1 MSDPFDADRFIAR
14 ADESN
19 PTPHS
24 GRGVETWFFGVRNN
38 MLDSTSGLRERIKN
52 LNGLAVDLLSGRVFV
67 NNSQDHWWDA
77 VCIATEGWHCDTGRF
92 SLLSVNNDVN
102 SDQL

>member
-24 GRGVETWFFGVRNN
+24 GRGVETWLVGVRNN
-38 MLDSTSGLRERIKN
+38 LFNNMLDGTSGLRERIKN
-52 LNGLAVDLLSGRVFV
+52 LNGLAEDLLSGRIGV
-67 NNSQDHWWDA
+67 NNSQDHWWNPI
-77 VCIATEGWHCDTGRF
+77 CIAAKSWHCDTGRF
-92 SLLSVNNDVN
+92 SLL
-102 SDQL
+102 